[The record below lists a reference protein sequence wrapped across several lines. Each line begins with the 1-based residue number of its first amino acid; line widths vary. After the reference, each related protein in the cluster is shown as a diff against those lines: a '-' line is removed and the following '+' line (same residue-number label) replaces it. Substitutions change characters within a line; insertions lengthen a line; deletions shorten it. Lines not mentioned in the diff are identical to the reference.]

1 MKSII
6 PQSKGLVFGA
16 LFIASINFYSCS
28 NTENDSGKAAEDLMR
43 SYEPK
48 TYVIYKTNE
57 PIIVDGIIDEEIWS
71 SSEWTDDFI
80 DLAGDLTIN
89 PEYQTR
95 VKLLYDNHYL
105 YVAGEMEESH
115 IYGTM
120 IERNSS
126 LYLDNALEVFIDPDG
141 DTHNYAEFQINALGT
156 IWDLLLTKP
165 YRDGGRGISQ
175 WNLLDY
181 QSAVY
186 LDGDINNP
194 DSVDRKWTTE
204 IALPL
209 DAISEINSGD
219 RTIESGVQWK
229 VNFSRAQRRLDVADG
244 SYELRINPDTDR
256 PYGPDFYVWSP
267 QGVDNIHI
275 PEMWGI
281 MQFSE
286 KIAGQGE
293 DDFIWNRDEE
303 LKWALRQVY
312 YNQHDYYSEH
322 GSFTDRPELLNTGE
336 IKVDDYNFD
345 PTIMIAETMFE
356 VSTPGFDGET
366 TWYISEDGKVWNE

>member
-1 MKSII
+1 MLII
-6 PQSKGLVFGA
+6 ST
-16 LFIASINFYSCS
+16 NFYSCS
-28 NTENDSGKAAEDLMR
+28 NTENNDTAVDLMR
-43 SYEPK
+43 TYEPK
-48 TYVIYKTNE
+48 TYIVYKTDD
-57 PIIVDGIIDEEIWS
+57 PITVDGITDEEIWN

-80 DLAGDLTIN
+80 NLAGDLSIS
-89 PEYQTR
+89 PEYRTK
-95 VKLLYDNHYL
+95 VKLLYDDNYL
-105 YVAGEMEESH
+105 YVAGEMEESD

-120 IERNSS
+120 TERNSR

-141 DTHNYAEFQINALGT
+141 DTHNYAEFQINALST

-194 DSVDRKWTTE
+194 ESEDRKWTTE

-209 DAISEINSGD
+209 AAISEINSGK

-244 SYELRINPDTDR
+244 SYKLRINPDTDR
-256 PYGPDFYVWSP
+256 PFDPDFYVWSP
-267 QGVDNIHI
+267 QGVNNIHI

-286 KIAGQGE
+286 KIAGQGK
-293 DDFIWNRDEE
+293 DDFIWNRNEE

-312 YNQHDYYSEH
+312 YRIHDYYREH
-322 GSFTDRPELLNTGE
+322 GEFTDSPELLNIVE
-336 IKVDDYNFD
+336 ITVDDYNFD
-345 PTIMIAETMFE
+345 PKIMITETMFE

>member
-1 MKSII
+1 MKSIFPVNSGI
-6 PQSKGLVFGA
+6 VFGT
-16 LFIASINFYSCS
+16 LFIISMNLINSSNRDTDRGEAS
-28 NTENDSGKAAEDLMR
+28 EHLMR

-48 TYVIYKTNE
+48 TYVVYRTDD
-57 PIIVDGIIDEEIWS
+57 PISVDGVIDEKIWN

-80 DLAGDLTIN
+80 DLAGDLSIT

-95 VKLLYDNHYL
+95 VKLLYDDNYL
-105 YVAGEMEESH
+105 YVAGEMEESD

-120 IERNSS
+120 TERNSS
-126 LYLDNALEVFIDPDG
+126 LYLDNALEIFIDPDG

-165 YRDGGRGISQ
+165 YRDGGHGISQ

-181 QSAVY
+181 KSAVH

-194 DSVDRKWTTE
+194 ESEDRKWTTE

-209 DAISEINSGD
+209 NAISEINSGD

-229 VNFSRAQRRLDVADG
+229 VNFSRAQRRLEVADG
-244 SYELRINPDTDR
+244 NYELKINPDTKR

-267 QGVDNIHI
+267 QGVNNIHI

-293 DDFIWNRDEE
+293 DDFIRNRDEE

-312 YNQHDYYSEH
+312 YYQHDYYREN
-322 GSFTDRPELLNTGE
+322 GVFTLNPELLNVGKIT
-336 IKVDDYNFD
+336 VDDFNFD
-345 PTIMIAETMFE
+345 PKILITETMFE
-356 VSTPGFDGET
+356 ISTPGFDGET

>member
-6 PQSKGLVFGA
+6 PQSKGLVFGV
-16 LFIASINFYSCS
+16 LFIISINFYSCS
-28 NTENDSGKAAEDLMR
+28 NTENDSGEAAEVLMR

-48 TYVIYKTNE
+48 TYVIYRTDD
-57 PIIVDGIIDEEIWS
+57 PITVDGIIDEEIWN

-80 DLAGDLTIN
+80 DLAGDLNIN
-89 PEYQTR
+89 PEYRTR
-95 VKLLYDNHYL
+95 VKLLYDDNYI
-105 YVAGEMEESH
+105 YVAGEMEESD

-120 IERNSS
+120 TERNSS

-194 DSVDRKWTTE
+194 ESEDRKWTTE

-244 SYELRINPDTDR
+244 RYTLRINPDTDR

-293 DDFIWNRDEE
+293 DEFIWNRDEE

-312 YNQHDYYSEH
+312 YKLHDYYREH
-322 GSFTDRPELLNTGE
+322 GDFTDRPELLNVGE
-336 IKVDDYNFD
+336 ITVDGYNFD
-345 PTIMIAETMFE
+345 PKIMITETMFE

-366 TWYISEDGKVWNE
+366 TWYISGDGKIWNE